1 MLLLRAIRSMMPKE
15 ERVIEQFVEQ
25 ARHIV
30 SAADALEAVMEASPE
45 DRADRTAALKR
56 IEKDADRIAKEAGRG
71 LHRTFITPFDR
82 SEIQALINALDDCID
97 LMDEVPRHAAL
108 YGIDSFDTPMRR
120 MAGIIRRQAALLTEV
135 MPLLTSITANAD
147 RILHICSQISDLEDE
162 ADEILRDSLKALI
175 AERPEM
181 IAFLGRREVYELLEA
196 VTDRCD
202 DVGDLIEGITL
213 DQA

>member
-30 SAADALEAVMEASPE
+30 SAADALEAVMLAEPQERS
-45 DRADRTAALKR
+45 DRTAALKR
-56 IEKDADRIAKEAGRG
+56 IEKDADRVAKEAGRG

-97 LMDEVPRHAAL
+97 LMDAVPRHAAL

-120 MAGIIRRQAALLTEV
+120 MAGIIRRQAALLMEV
-135 MPLLTSITANAD
+135 MPLLTSITTNAD
-147 RILHICSQISDLEDE
+147 RILQICSQISDLEDE

-181 IAFLGRREVYELLEA
+181 ITFLGRREVYELLEA

>member
-30 SAADALEAVMEASPE
+30 TAADALEAVMAAEPE
-45 DRADRTAALKR
+45 ERGERTAALKR
-56 IEKDADRIAKEAGRG
+56 IEKDADRVAKEAGRG

-120 MAGIIRRQAALLTEV
+120 MASIIRRQAALLVDV
-135 MPLLTSITANAD
+135 MPLLATITGNAE
-147 RILHICSQISDLEDE
+147 RILSVCSQISDLEDE
-162 ADEILRDSLKALI
+162 ADEILRDALKALI
-175 AERPEM
+175 AEKPEM

>member
-1 MLLLRAIRSMMPKE
+1 MLLRAIRSMMPKE
-15 ERVIEQFVEQ
+15 ERIIEQFIEQ

-30 SAADALEAVMEASPE
+30 AAAEALEAVMEAAPE
-45 DRADRTAALKR
+45 DRPDRTAALKR
-56 IEKDADRIAKEAGRG
+56 IEKDADRVAKDAGRG

-120 MAGIIRRQAALLTEV
+120 MASIIRRQAALLVEV
-135 MPLLTSITANAD
+135 MPMLTAITGNAE
-147 RILHICSQISDLEDE
+147 RILQVCSQISDLEDE
-162 ADEILRDSLKALI
+162 ADEILRDSLKSLI

-181 IAFLGRREVYELLEA
+181 IAFLGRREVYEMLEA

>member
-15 ERVIEQFVEQ
+15 ERVIEQFIEQ

-30 SAADALEAVMEASPE
+30 DAAAALEAVMQAGPE
-45 DRADRTAALKR
+45 ERADRTATLKR
-56 IEKDADRIAKEAGRG
+56 IEKDADRVAKDAGRG
-71 LHRTFITPFDR
+71 LHRAFITPFDR

-97 LMDEVPRHAAL
+97 LMDEVPGLAAL
-108 YGIDSFDTPMRR
+108 YGIETFDDRMMR
-120 MAGIIRRQAALLTEV
+120 MAAIGRKQAALLSEV
-135 MPLLTSITANAD
+135 MPLLTKISVHAD
-147 RILHICSQISDLEDE
+147 RILHICGQISDLEDE
-162 ADEILRDSLKALI
+162 ADEILRDAMKSLI

-181 IAFLGRREVYELLEA
+181 IDFLGRREVYELLEA